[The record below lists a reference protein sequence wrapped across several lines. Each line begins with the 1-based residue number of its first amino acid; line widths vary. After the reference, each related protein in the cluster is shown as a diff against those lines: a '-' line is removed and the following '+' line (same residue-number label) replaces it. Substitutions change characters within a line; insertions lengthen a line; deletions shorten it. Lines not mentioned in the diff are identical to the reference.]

1 MLDHNTICPLLL
13 PERAAEAD
21 CGCSRGR
28 LLPLP
33 LLVALLSG

>member
-1 MLDHNTICPLLL
+1 LLL

-21 CGCSRGR
+21 CARGCSRGR